1 MDAPTVVVSK
11 VTNHIGIQP
20 HIAHGCF
27 GATTAQNCMAAAETL
42 WTTKYKTFT
51 VWPLTE
57 KACRFLL

>member
-27 GATTAQNCMAAAETL
+27 GATTAQNCMAAAEAL
-42 WTTKYKTFT
+42 WNTKNGE
-51 VWPLTE
+51 VQ
-57 KACRFLL
+57 RNNS